1 MFLRGSRY
9 STVPDAI
16 FVDRSGREI
25 VYKVL
30 RHIPLPPVQ
39 QGHTVALGERLDRI
53 AFQHYGDPEQY
64 WRIADAN
71 LALHP
76 EDLTAE
82 VGRVLGIALL

>member
-1 MFLRGSRY
+1 MFFRNSRY
-9 STVPDAI
+9 LTVPDAVH
-16 FVDRSGREI
+16 VDRSGREI
-25 VYKVL
+25 VYKLL
-30 RHIPLPPVQ
+30 RPIPRPLVQ

-76 EDLTAE
+76 EELTDE

>member
-1 MFLRGSRY
+1 MFFRNSRY
-9 STVPDAI
+9 VAVPDAI

-25 VYKVL
+25 VYKRL
-30 RHIPLPPVQ
+30 RPTPLPPVQ

-53 AFQHYGDPEQY
+53 AFQHYGDPEQF

-76 EDLTAE
+76 EELTDE
-82 VGRVLGIALL
+82 VGRVLGIALI